1 MAGLCLLFSSLSYC
15 RPFKTISSLR
25 IVPSSAR
32 YPKRAYQNSPSS
44 APNILIGHHNV
55 ADDHGKESGKIDGV
69 LICQLSR
76 KSEVRRPTVLA
87 VAECDGHWERMVVK
101 DSCRVLSGSSGV
113 VCRWGEQTFPV
124 SELFAITRYMYL
136 PSGWWWTSLQCHLNV

>member
-15 RPFKTISSLR
+15 RPFKTISSLG

-44 APNILIGHHNV
+44 APTILIGHHNV
-55 ADDHGKESGKIDGV
+55 ADDHGKESGKSDGV
-69 LICQLSR
+69 LLCQLSR

-101 DSCRVLSGSSGV
+101 DSAVRAEFCLEAVEWFAGEVSRLSLSRSSLRSPGTCIYPQGDGGQV
-113 VCRWGEQTFPV
+113 F
-124 SELFAITRYMYL
+124 
-136 PSGWWWTSLQCHLNV
+136 NVT